1 MKVSLFPRSRRAL
14 PIVCAV
20 VLAVAAMPAMA
31 ADLVLKRVMLSA
43 GGVGYFEY
51 EAEVEGNANLELTV
65 RRDQVDDVLKS
76 IVVYDDKGGVGDI
89 SLPGE
94 DPLRDVFREL
104 PFDQAALQD
113 PVRLLEAFR
122 GAEVEIGGP
131 APMRGRIVGIA
142 NEAELGPQNRTLVK
156 PRLTLMTAEGLR
168 SVLLSEAGP
177 ISFVDPK
184 ARAQVEAGLDGLA
197 KNRARERRTLQVRA
211 TGQGARTLRVAY
223 VVEAP
228 LWKAAYRL
236 TVAGPEAK
244 MAELQGWAVLENRSG
259 EDWNGVELTLVA
271 GNPVTFRQ
279 ALYSAYYVNRPEVP
293 VEVLGRVL
301 PRPDAGARPLPAPT
315 AAAPAQDRMRAQAE
329 KSFGGVA
336 AAPAMAAPLAPTRSA
351 ELIAAESEETTTQ
364 ANYRIPHPVS
374 IANGH
379 SLMVPLV
386 ARSVP
391 AERLSLFQ
399 PETQPKHPLA
409 SVRLTND
416 SGTALPPGVL
426 TLYERDAGG
435 AVAFIGD
442 ARLGPF
448 PAGEKRLVSF
458 AVDQKVAIDQKHEA
472 STALSAARLAD
483 GLLRATVIEQQR
495 TTYTVTGAPGEPRRV
510 LIDHPGS
517 PEFDLVEPKQG
528 VERIDGGYRAG
539 IDVAAGKTGSIT
551 FVTERTLAQETS
563 LASLSTHDLARFA
576 ANGRLTEAQRQAFA
590 RLAELAEARG
600 KAEAELKTLTDRREE
615 VEAEQE
621 RTRANLGS
629 VPAQSDLQRRYL
641 AMLGEQED
649 RLAKLAEDVARARE
663 AQTAAEQALREYI
676 RGLNL

>member
-1 MKVSLFPRSRRAL
+1 MKALLSPLPR
-14 PIVCAV
+14 PVVCAALLS
-20 VLAVAAMPAMA
+20 LATLPALA
-31 ADLVLKRVMLSA
+31 ADLALKRVMLSA

-122 GAEVEIGGP
+122 GAEVEIGGA
-131 APMRGRIVGIA
+131 APMRGRIVGIT
-142 NEAELGPQNRTLVK
+142 NEAELGPQNRTLVR
-156 PRLTLMTAEGLR
+156 PRLGLMTADGLR

-184 ARAQVEAGLDGLA
+184 ARAQVEAGLDGIA
-197 KNRARERRTLQVRA
+197 RNRARERRTLQVST
-211 TGQGARTLRVAY
+211 TGQGTRTLRAAY
-223 VVEAP
+223 VIEAP

-236 TVAGPEAK
+236 TIGGPEAK
-244 MAELQGWAVLENRSG
+244 TAEMQGWAVLENRSG
-259 EDWNGVELTLVA
+259 EDWNGVELTLVG

-279 ALYSAYYVNRPEVP
+279 ALYTAYYVARPEVP

-301 PRPDAGARPLPAPT
+301 PRPDGGARPPPAPM
-315 AAAPAQDRMRAQAE
+315 ASAPMQDRMRAQAPAAMAE
-329 KSFGGVA
+329 KSFATAG
-336 AAPAMAAPLAPTRSA
+336 AAPPGQAA
-351 ELIAAESEETTTQ
+351 ELIAAESQEAMTQ
-364 ANYRIPHPVS
+364 ASYRIPNPVS
-374 IANGH
+374 IVSGH

-386 ARSVP
+386 ARRVP
-391 AERLSLFQ
+391 AERLSVFQ
-399 PETQPKHPLA
+399 PATQPKHPLA

-435 AVAFIGD
+435 AVAFVGD

-448 PAGEKRLVSF
+448 PAGDKRLVSF
-458 AVDQKVAIDQKHEA
+458 AVDQKVTIDPKYET
-472 STALSAARLAD
+472 SRALSAARLAD
-483 GLLRATVIEQQR
+483 GLLKATVIDQQR
-495 TTYTVTGAPGEPRRV
+495 ANYTVTGASSEPRRV
-510 LIDHPGS
+510 VVDHPLS
-517 PEFDLVEPKQG
+517 PDYDLVQPKQG
-528 VERIDGGYRAG
+528 AERIDGGYRAG
-539 IDVAAGKTGSIT
+539 IDVAAGKSGSIT
-551 FVTERTLAQETS
+551 FVGERTLAQETS
-563 LASLSTHDLARFA
+563 LASLSNQDLARFA
-576 ANGRLTEAQRQAFA
+576 ANGRLTEAQRKAFA
-590 RLAELAEARG
+590 RLAELAQARG
-600 KAEAELKTLTDRREE
+600 KAEADAKLLADRRKEL
-615 VEAEQE
+615 EAEQT

-649 RLAKLAEDVARARE
+649 RLAKNATDLVRARE
-663 AQTAAEQALREYI
+663 AEAAARQAVADYI